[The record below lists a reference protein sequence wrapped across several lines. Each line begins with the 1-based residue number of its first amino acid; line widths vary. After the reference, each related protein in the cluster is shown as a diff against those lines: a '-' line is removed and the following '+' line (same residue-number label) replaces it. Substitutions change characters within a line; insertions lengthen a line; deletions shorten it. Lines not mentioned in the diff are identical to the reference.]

1 MNHYEEV
8 KLKSSYSL
16 ELSPE
21 QRGMTFIVPRGN
33 GRLPETFLYLEIISQ
48 LLMIFK
54 LYLYGFSDP
63 SQDISSLRELD
74 TSPNWK

>member
-1 MNHYEEV
+1 MNHYEKV
-8 KLKSSYSL
+8 KLKSSYIL
-16 ELSPE
+16 ELSPK
-21 QRGMTFIVPRGN
+21 QRGMTFVVLRGN
-33 GRLPETFLYLEIISQ
+33 GRLPETYLYLEIISQ

-74 TSPNWK
+74 TLPNWK

>member
-1 MNHYEEV
+1 MNHYEKV
-8 KLKSSYSL
+8 NLKSLYIL

-21 QRGMTFIVPRGN
+21 KRGMTFVVLRGN
-33 GRLPETFLYLEIISQ
+33 GRSPEIFLYLEIISQ

-63 SQDISSLRELD
+63 SQDINSLRELD
-74 TSPNWK
+74 TLPNWK